1 MLISCARP
9 RSGCRAD
16 WAAARSWCW
25 PVTAPACCDICNRA
39 IVLDRGRLMHAGDIT
54 ESLKYYHELLAQLRA
69 GKEPEAEPIPVGT
82 AQIYGAVESLEMKE
96 GGCVVRGWFVDTQG
110 AVPAAVVLRVN
121 GASYGTDDLERT
133 SRPDVQRHFGLA
145 EPTCG
150 FI

>member
-1 MLISCARP
+1 
-9 RSGCRAD
+9 
-16 WAAARSWCW
+16 
-25 PVTAPACCDICNRA
+25 
-39 IVLDRGRLMHAGDIT
+39 MHAGDIT

-133 SRPDVQRHFGLA
+133 SRPDVQRHFGLEIGRA
-145 EPTCG
+145 SCRESVCPYG
-150 FI
+150 

>member
-1 MLISCARP
+1 
-9 RSGCRAD
+9 
-16 WAAARSWCW
+16 
-25 PVTAPACCDICNRA
+25 
-39 IVLDRGRLMHAGDIT
+39 
-54 ESLKYYHELLAQLRA
+54 
-69 GKEPEAEPIPVGT
+69 
-82 AQIYGAVESLEMKE
+82 MKE

-150 FI
+150 FIATIAVPGVSHPRELGADLQVLRSEEHTSELQSLMRISYAVFCLKKKMKITVAHTASNMLTAHPS

>member
-1 MLISCARP
+1 MYFFVFKQKTAYEMRIS
-9 RSGCRAD
+9 D
-16 WAAARSWCW
+16 WSSDVCSS
-25 PVTAPACCDICNRA
+25 D
-39 IVLDRGRLMHAGDIT
+39 L
-54 ESLKYYHELLAQLRA
+54 SLKYYHELLAQLRA

-133 SRPDVQRHFGLA
+133 SRPDVQRQFGLA
-145 EPTCG
+145 EDRKG
-150 FI
+150 AV